1 MFQSLTDRI
10 ASALSKMARQG
21 RLTEENVDSG
31 LREIRLALL
40 EADVN
45 LNVVKDLMARVR
57 ERAVGQDVLATVS
70 PGQMLTK
77 VVYDELVDTLGGRD
91 YDPKFHFGTGQTVLM
106 LAGLQGSGKTTTAAK
121 IALRLKTEGKRPLLV
136 ADDLT
141 RPGAVEQ
148 LKVLGAQ
155 IGVEV
160 FHSAGLDAVALA
172 KAGVAYAAKQGLT
185 PVIIDTAGR
194 LSIDEALMDE
204 LARVK
209 AAVKPQEVLL
219 VVDALT
225 GQDAVETARRFD
237 ERLDLTGLVL
247 TKFDGDARGGAALS
261 MRAVTGKPVRMVGM
275 GEKVEAIEWFHPER
289 VAGRILGQ
297 GDVVS
302 FVERAAENLDL
313 DEAAAFEKKLRKQ
326 KSMDLDDFLSALRQT
341 RKMGSMRQMLGFI
354 PGVKISDEQVAAGE
368 LELRRFE
375 SIVHSMTREERR
387 DPRVLDARRR
397 LRIARGSGTSVP
409 DINRFITQFRE
420 MQNMTSKLMGMGALG
435 GGAAGGGAGGG
446 MGHAGG
452 GGSATKAKHVPKR
465 KQKKRK

>member
-10 ASALSKMARQG
+10 ASALAKMSRQG
-21 RLTEENVDSG
+21 RLTEEGVDNG

-45 LNVVKDLMARVR
+45 LAVVKDLMARVR
-57 ERAVGQDVLATVS
+57 ERAVGQDVLATVT

-77 VVYDELVDTLGGRD
+77 IVYDELVDTLGGTD
-91 YDPKFHFGTGQTVLM
+91 YDPKFRLGTGQSVLM

-121 IALRLKTEGKRPLLV
+121 LALRLKSEGRRPLLV

-141 RPGAVEQ
+141 RPAAVEQ

-155 IGVEV
+155 VGVEV
-160 FHSAGLDAVALA
+160 FHQAELSPVALA
-172 KAGVAYAAKQGLT
+172 KAGVDYGAKQGLT

-204 LARVK
+204 LAQVE

-237 ERLDLTGLVL
+237 ERLGLTGLVL
-247 TKFDGDARGGAALS
+247 TKFDGDSRGGAALS
-261 MRAVTGKPVRMVGM
+261 MRSVTGKPVRLVGT
-275 GEKVEAIEWFHPER
+275 GEKVEALEWFHPAR
-289 VAGRILGQ
+289 VASRILGQ

-302 FVERAAENLDL
+302 FVERVQENLDL
-313 DEAAAFEKKLRKQ
+313 DEAGALEKKLRKQ

-341 RKMGSMRQMLGFI
+341 RKMGSLRQMLGFI
-354 PGVKISDEQVAAGE
+354 PGLRISDEQVAQGE
-368 LELRRFE
+368 MELRRFE
-375 SIVHSMTREERR
+375 SIVHSMTQKERR
-387 DPRVLDARRR
+387 DPRVLDASRRR
-397 LRIARGSGTSVP
+397 RIASGSGTSVQ

-420 MQNMTSKLMGMGALG
+420 MQSMTSRLVGMGAGGGGIGGG
-435 GGAAGGGAGGG
+435 GGAAGLKAHGGAS
-446 MGHAGG
+446 
-452 GGSATKAKHVPKR
+452 SATKAKKKERRKR
-465 KQKKRK
+465 R